1 MKAAA
6 LRSHLLGIC
15 LGASALIQ
23 LVILFFFRF
32 SGGGGDLD
40 KRFLP
45 MTILPYVEMREE
57 PKPEVIK
64 AVEEAEDA
72 DEVTEEETRPQ
83 QFLKSVSQEA
93 SGEPNFLSFVRVDE
107 VAKPK
112 SSLTPDYPDLARNAG
127 IEGTVVLEVYIDE
140 EGRVRKVTVL
150 KSLGFGCDE
159 AAAARVKTVAFAPA
173 MMEGKPV
180 AVRQRITFKFRLN

>member
-1 MKAAA
+1 M
-6 LRSHLLGIC
+6 
-15 LGASALIQ
+15 
-23 LVILFFFRF
+23 
-32 SGGGGDLD
+32 
-40 KRFLP
+40 
-45 MTILPYVEMREE
+45 
-57 PKPEVIK
+57 
-64 AVEEAEDA
+64 
-72 DEVTEEETRPQ
+72 
-83 QFLKSVSQEA
+83 SQELQ
-93 SGEPNFLSFVRVDE
+93 ENQLLSFVRVDE

-159 AAAARVKTVAFAPA
+159 AAAARVKTVSFAPA

-180 AVRQRITFKFRLN
+180 AVRQRITFEFRLN